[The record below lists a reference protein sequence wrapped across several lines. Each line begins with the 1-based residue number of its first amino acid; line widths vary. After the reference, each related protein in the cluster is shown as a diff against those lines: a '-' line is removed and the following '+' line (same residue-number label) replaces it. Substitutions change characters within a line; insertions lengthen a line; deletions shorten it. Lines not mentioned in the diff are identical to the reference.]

1 MDRRRPGAAHRRGHG
16 LPDPHRRR
24 AGHRWLHRPGP
35 PLILRHGARHQRHR
49 TRQERRS
56 GGLRCHPQPRAVAQ
70 LHRAPAGPGSGQP
83 LRGARHGRGRR
94 GRAHCQLQARGRRD
108 RLRGPGPRPAPAGAH
123 GLPGRQGRHG
133 AAQGRSGHSRR
144 QPAAGTEHPF
154 GRGAVRHGRPFF
166 RLHRQGA
173 EARHRQG
180 LGQGCLRRARPVPR
194 PGRAALPAHAD
205 PGRAVRGQQQ
215 RAPAGR
221 MGMQRAGRPGRD
233 RHGHGAGF
241 PAAGRGAG
249 AVRPPLAAQP
259 DGRCGSSL
267 SAHQPAPAGG
277 RGGVPA

>member
-1 MDRRRPGAAHRRGHG
+1 MADDITLRIDGVDWTYWTSVQVTRQMDAIAGTFSLALADKWIGGAPGAAHRCGHG

-133 AAQGRSGHSRR
+133 AAQGRSGTAS
-144 QPAAGTEHPF
+144 GS
-154 GRGAVRHGRPFF
+154 
-166 RLHRQGA
+166 LRQGENILSA
-173 EARHRQG
+173 EGRFDMADRFSDYIVK
-180 LGQGCLRRARPVPR
+180 GQK
-194 PGRAALPAHAD
+194 PGTD
-205 PGRAVRGQQQ
+205 K
-215 RAPAGR
+215 
-221 MGMQRAGRPGRD
+221 
-233 RHGHGAGF
+233 
-241 PAAGRGAG
+241 AG
-249 AVRPPLAAQP
+249 ARM
-259 DGRCGSSL
+259 
-267 SAHQPAPAGG
+267 PAPCAASTATRPCSVTG
-277 RGGVPA
+277 PC